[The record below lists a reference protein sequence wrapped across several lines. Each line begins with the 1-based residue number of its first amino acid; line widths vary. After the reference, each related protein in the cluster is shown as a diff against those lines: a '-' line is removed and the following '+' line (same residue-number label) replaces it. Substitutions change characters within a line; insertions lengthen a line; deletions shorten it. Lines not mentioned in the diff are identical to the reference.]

1 MFWQIT
7 WFEISYWLRSKM
19 LWVFFGVIAL
29 MVFAAV
35 STPNVQL
42 FIVLTNTYHN
52 APFVISG
59 YYGFISLVMLL
70 MAAAFV
76 NSAALRDFRFN
87 TSQIVFSTPM
97 RRRDYLFGRFIG
109 ATLVSTIPMLGVS
122 AGILA
127 AKYMPWADPDQWGRV
142 NWAAHL
148 HAIYVFALPNALIIA
163 AILFAIAVMARNEV
177 VPFIGALVLLIG
189 YIAAG
194 VLLQDLRHENYVVF
208 ADPFGIRTFA
218 LTAKYWTVADK
229 NSIPVALSG
238 LMLWNRLLWA
248 AVAAAIFTF
257 AYFRFSFSEKASK
270 AKPAEA
276 DSQAQ
281 PIAVGRPVLNPNLR
295 FVAWKQLFQSLG
307 IHLRGMLVSVPF
319 IIIMLAGGL
328 NCLVGLMFNATE
340 GYGNHTLPVTFWVL
354 DLIRGTLYLFVI
366 VVVTFYAG
374 VLVWKDKDE
383 RMDEIVDATPVP

>member
-1 MFWQIT
+1 MFWRIT

-87 TSQIVFSTPM
+87 TNQIVFSTPM

-127 AKYMPWADPDQWGRV
+127 AKYMPWADPDQWGRGK
-142 NWAAHL
+142 L
-148 HAIYVFALPNALIIA
+148 GGTSSCDLCFCFAECVDYRGHT
-163 AILFAIAVMARNEV
+163 FCDCGD
-177 VPFIGALVLLIG
+177 GA
-189 YIAAG
+189 
-194 VLLQDLRHENYVVF
+194 Q
-208 ADPFGIRTFA
+208 
-218 LTAKYWTVADK
+218 
-229 NSIPVALSG
+229 
-238 LMLWNRLLWA
+238 
-248 AVAAAIFTF
+248 
-257 AYFRFSFSEKASK
+257 
-270 AKPAEA
+270 
-276 DSQAQ
+276 
-281 PIAVGRPVLNPNLR
+281 
-295 FVAWKQLFQSLG
+295 
-307 IHLRGMLVSVPF
+307 
-319 IIIMLAGGL
+319 
-328 NCLVGLMFNATE
+328 
-340 GYGNHTLPVTFWVL
+340 
-354 DLIRGTLYLFVI
+354 
-366 VVVTFYAG
+366 
-374 VLVWKDKDE
+374 
-383 RMDEIVDATPVP
+383 